1 MFGVNW
7 SNPETLWLN
16 LTNLALGVVVL
27 LAVMGVAYTMMRDV
41 FSQLWSRRTESNL
54 DREVRKLLATES
66 HAFFEPE
73 LGLTMAD
80 GGEREDA
87 ADKKKNKER

>member
-1 MFGVNW
+1 MFGLNW
-7 SNPETLWLN
+7 NDSETMWLN
-16 LTNLALGVVVL
+16 LTNLALGAVVL

-41 FSQLWSRRTESNL
+41 IEKALARYRESAM
-54 DREVRKLLATES
+54 DREVRDMLAGES

-80 GGEREDA
+80 GGEPEDSS
-87 ADKKKNKER
+87 DKKEKK

>member
-7 SNPETLWLN
+7 NNPETIWLN

-27 LAVMGVAYTMMRDV
+27 LALMGVAYTMMRDV
-41 FSQLWSRRTESNL
+41 IEQAMAHRRESAV
-54 DREVRKLLATES
+54 DREVRDLLATEP
-66 HAFFEPE
+66 HAFFQPE

-80 GGEREDA
+80 GGEPEDPK
-87 ADKKKNKER
+87 DKKKKR